1 MRTNR
6 PFGMAAALVAGI
18 LTTGM
23 TLQAQELPP
32 PMVPDS
38 APDEYS
44 YVVMGKPHVNIR
56 TGPSLDALVIGKAEK
71 GDVFKVVREI
81 DGWFEVVVFSG
92 EVRFVT
98 NADYVYPLRDH
109 QIVDGHRVFLPES
122 TARARSLFW
131 DTERG
136 LDRAAREASEII
148 PPSVNRHIN
157 TRLRKILEDK
167 ILLEMFHIHGVQP
180 AVYQDLVAEA
190 RKEGWD

>member
-18 LTTGM
+18 LTTAM

-44 YVVMGKPHVNIR
+44 YVVMVKPQVNIR

-71 GDVFKVVREI
+71 GDVFRVVREI
-81 DGWFEVVVFSG
+81 DGWFEVLAFSG
-92 EVRFVT
+92 EVRYVT
-98 NADYVYPLRDH
+98 NADYVYPLRDD
-109 QIVDGHRVFLPES
+109 QIVVGHRVFLPES
-122 TARARSLFW
+122 TARARALFW

-148 PPSVNRHIN
+148 PPSINRRIN
-157 TRLRKILEDK
+157 SKLRKILEDK